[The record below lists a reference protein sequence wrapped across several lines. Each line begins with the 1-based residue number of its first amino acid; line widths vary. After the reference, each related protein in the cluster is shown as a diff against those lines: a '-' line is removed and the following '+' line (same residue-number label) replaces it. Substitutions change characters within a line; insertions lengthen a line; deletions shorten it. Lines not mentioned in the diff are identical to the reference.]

1 MSTIAIWRFMAL
13 LAVGA
18 CGGSVAAS
26 PFGEVASKGQVI
38 LVVEETSP
46 SSQADTATPE
56 EGGQERYLATQTMET
71 CMKNWDP
78 GTHMTK
84 EAWRASCERIK
95 QERLPYV
102 RDR

>member
-1 MSTIAIWRFMAL
+1 MSKITIWGLMAL

-18 CGGSVAAS
+18 CGGSVAAG
-26 PFGEVASKGQVI
+26 PLGAPAPDGQVI
-38 LVVEETSP
+38 LVGETSP
-46 SSQADTATPE
+46 GSQAETATPD

>member
-1 MSTIAIWRFMAL
+1 MSSIAIWRFMGL

-18 CGGSVAAS
+18 CGGSVAAGTLGA
-26 PFGEVASKGQVI
+26 PASDGQVI
-38 LVVEETSP
+38 LVGETSP
-46 SSQADTATPE
+46 GSQAETATPD

>member
-1 MSTIAIWRFMAL
+1 MSKIAIWGFMAL

-18 CGGSVAAS
+18 GSGSVAAS
-26 PFGEVASKGQVI
+26 RICAPAPHGQVI
-38 LVVEETSP
+38 LVGDTS
-46 SSQADTATPE
+46 SGSKAESTTPE

-71 CMKNWDP
+71 CMNSWDP

-102 RDR
+102 QKR